1 MCMQT
6 EPAISV
12 RADPDFTASHSSDA
26 AALQQNAE
34 EPSEDHPPEFKS
46 AARQEHMD
54 EAAAIRRQM
63 QVCLHSHTPPPPPHT
78 GLGPALWDYPLL
90 PLTVCR
96 QIFMHCCLLE
106 GLLFLLTKCPVS
118 QSLPQNT
125 MPNCK
130 FANTH

>member
-1 MCMQT
+1 MTQKLFIHHSLLTLCRQLTLASNCLQT

-12 RADPDFTASHSSDA
+12 RADPDFTAAQSSDA

-63 QVCLHSHTPPPPPHT
+63 QV
-78 GLGPALWDYPLL
+78 
-90 PLTVCR
+90 
-96 QIFMHCCLLE
+96 E
-106 GLLFLLTKCPVS
+106 
-118 QSLPQNT
+118 
-125 MPNCK
+125 
-130 FANTH
+130 FAHVWQRSSCICTSIQR

>member
-1 MCMQT
+1 MHHSLLILCTQLTLASNCLQT

-12 RADPDFTASHSSDA
+12 RADPDFTAAQSLDA

-63 QVCLHSHTPPPPPHT
+63 QVSSATHICTCLAIQCILLYFYT
-78 GLGPALWDYPLL
+78 ALNKASCY
-90 PLTVCR
+90 
-96 QIFMHCCLLE
+96 
-106 GLLFLLTKCPVS
+106 
-118 QSLPQNT
+118 
-125 MPNCK
+125 
-130 FANTH
+130 

>member
-1 MCMQT
+1 MGNHVHHSLLILCRQLTLASNCLQT

-12 RADPDFTASHSSDA
+12 RADPDFTAAQSSDA

-63 QVCLHSHTPPPPPHT
+63 QVGSATCICACL
-78 GLGPALWDYPLL
+78 AMQ
-90 PLTVCR
+90 C
-96 QIFMHCCLLE
+96 MH
-106 GLLFLLTKCPVS
+106 LFCYTALLT
-118 QSLPQNT
+118 
-125 MPNCK
+125 
-130 FANTH
+130 AYIG

>member
-1 MCMQT
+1 MHMCDDSQWCLLQT

-12 RADPDFTASHSSDA
+12 RADPDFTASQSSDA

-63 QVCLHSHTPPPPPHT
+63 QVGAPTFCLS
-78 GLGPALWDYPLL
+78 WS
-90 PLTVCR
+90 V
-96 QIFMHCCLLE
+96 LE
-106 GLLFLLTKCPVS
+106 
-118 QSLPQNT
+118 
-125 MPNCK
+125 
-130 FANTH
+130 